1 MALYNDKVM
10 EYFMNPHNVGEIENP
25 DGKGTY
31 GSPGCGDMMQIT
43 ISVDDNDVITDA
55 KFKTFGCGSAIASS
69 SMATDMIIGM
79 KVEDA
84 LELSNQKIIDELG
97 GLPAV
102 KIHCSVLAEHAI
114 KAAIYDYAQK
124 HGKTY
129 KGLEGFDPNEEEDH
143 HHDVEDED
151 EE

>member
-1 MALYNDKVM
+1 
-10 EYFMNPHNVGEIENP
+10 
-25 DGKGTY
+25 
-31 GSPGCGDMMQIT
+31 MQIT

-124 HGKTY
+124 NGKTY

-143 HHDVEDED
+143 HHDMEDED